1 MACQHTDII
10 AKPLGGRVPRFFVAA
25 RKLRTK
31 GGNGT
36 TRARIVAM
44 VGREV
49 LGDES
54 LQAGPARP
62 LRSDRLHGLGGGAVS
77 RERGLRYQLV
87 FGSEMF
93 VKAAVG

>member
-1 MACQHTDII
+1 MACQHADII
-10 AKPLGGRVPRFFVAA
+10 AKPPGGRVPRFFVAA

-54 LQAGPARP
+54 LQARPARS
-62 LRSDRLHGLGGGAVS
+62 LRSDRLQGLGGGPDS
-77 RERGLRYQLV
+77 RGGGLGDQFV
-87 FGSEMF
+87 FGLEML